1 MCGRVS
7 IPQQKQELEKRITHE
22 LEYEVFRQSYPSCRL
37 PHCLNSTTSLS
48 FNSLNVLVFR
58 NLLNYSSL
66 RKEQLYQKSADK
78 AMENKRCWRV
88 KELEREE
95 SIRKG
100 KMPDV
105 NFIHFMTQSTAFLVV
120 KFQFWITKFY
130 FAMESYKTLFSSYS
144 SIREYP

>member
-1 MCGRVS
+1 
-7 IPQQKQELEKRITHE
+7 
-22 LEYEVFRQSYPSCRL
+22 
-37 PHCLNSTTSLS
+37 
-48 FNSLNVLVFR
+48 
-58 NLLNYSSL
+58 
-66 RKEQLYQKSADK
+66 
-78 AMENKRCWRV
+78 MENKTCWRV